1 MLTNSETPHHHH
13 HQGSKGINIK
23 IWLGIKILFRSE
35 IKINT
40 YKNPDDLRLRREKK
54 WIPKTG
60 GRNMRNEN

>member
-1 MLTNSETPHHHH
+1 MVSGDKVRSFWSQRS
-13 HQGSKGINIK
+13 QGSKGINIK

-54 WIPKTG
+54 
-60 GRNMRNEN
+60 